1 MAWEIVAVWI
11 IIAAAVILF
20 VRDERRG
27 RARDLDAMAR
37 HFATAAQWR
46 HRSGRQ
52 MDLLIEHTPTAGLA
66 TVPDGARAAR
76 ARKLFKESLAQG

>member
-11 IIAAAVILF
+11 IIAAAVTLF
-20 VRDERRG
+20 IRDERRG

-37 HFATAAQWR
+37 YFAAAAQWR
-46 HRSGRQ
+46 HRSCRQ
-52 MDLLIEHTPTAGLA
+52 VDMLIEHASTDGLA

-76 ARKLFKESLAQG
+76 ARRLFNEGLAQQ